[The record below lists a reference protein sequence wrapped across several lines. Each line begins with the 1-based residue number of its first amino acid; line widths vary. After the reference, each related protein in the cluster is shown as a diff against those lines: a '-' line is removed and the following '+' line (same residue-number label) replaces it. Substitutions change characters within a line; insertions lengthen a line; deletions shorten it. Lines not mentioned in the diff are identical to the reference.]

1 MDINDKV
8 KNYPNAILLMGPT
21 ASGKTALAMR
31 LHHLLPVELI
41 SVDSALIYR
50 GMDIG
55 TSKPSAL
62 ELKHTPHR
70 LLDIRDPAESYSAA
84 EFCQDAWQEMKQITD
99 QGHLPLLVGGSMLY
113 YKALIEGLS
122 PLPIANKCI
131 RNYINQ
137 QAAEIGWDKLHQKL
151 CIIDP
156 LAGNRIHPN
165 DQQRILRALEV
176 FLISGKTLTALTK
189 IPGKPLP
196 YNICQLVIVPD
207 SRKELY
213 QRIEQRFLNMI
224 TAGFENEVSKLFTR
238 GDLHP
243 NMPSI
248 RCVGYRQMWSY
259 LDNKISYKEMIDQGI
274 LATRHLAKN
283 QLTWLRN
290 WKKAIWIDSTQPRLA
305 CDKILKIINKY
316 HK

>member
-1 MDINDKV
+1 MTRLKT
-8 KNYPNAILLMGPT
+8 YPNAIFLMGPT
-21 ASGKTALAMR
+21 ASGKTALAIT

-50 GMDIG
+50 EMNIG
-55 TSKPSAL
+55 TSKPSIL

-70 LLDIRDPAESYSAA
+70 LLDIRDPTESYSAA
-84 EFCQDAWQEMKQITD
+84 EFCQDAWQEMKQITN

-131 RNYINQ
+131 RNYLNQ
-137 QAAEIGWDKLHQKL
+137 QAAEIGWDRLHQKL
-151 CIIDP
+151 CRIDP

-176 FLISGKTLTALTK
+176 FFISGKTLTALTK

-196 YNICQLVIVPD
+196 YKRYQFVIVPG
-207 SRKELY
+207 SRQQLY

-224 TAGFENEVSKLFTR
+224 TAGFENEVRRLFTR

-243 NMPSI
+243 DMPSI

-259 LDNKISYKEMIDQGI
+259 LDNKISYKEMINQVI
-274 LATRHLAKN
+274 FATRRLAKN
-283 QLTWLRN
+283 QLTWLRH
-290 WKKAIWIDSTQPRLA
+290 WKNTIWIDSTQPRLA
-305 CDKILKIINKY
+305 CKKILKIISTTNQST
-316 HK
+316 